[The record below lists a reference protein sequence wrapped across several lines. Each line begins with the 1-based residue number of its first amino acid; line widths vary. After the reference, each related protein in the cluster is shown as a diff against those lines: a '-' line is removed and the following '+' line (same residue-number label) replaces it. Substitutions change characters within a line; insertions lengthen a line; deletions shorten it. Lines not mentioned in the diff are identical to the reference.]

1 VVKSDAL
8 SHFLSLVAFIFFCFF
23 FFFSTDLLVHF
34 RGFKLIE
41 SDLVTLG
48 PHCLTLDQT
57 TLPLFP
63 LIVLPILGRVFG

>member
-1 VVKSDAL
+1 VVKSDVL
-8 SHFLSLVAFIFFCFF
+8 SHFLSLVAFIFFSS

-48 PHCLTLDQT
+48 PHCLTLDRT
-57 TLPLFP
+57 TLPLFL
-63 LIVLPILGRVFG
+63 LIVLLILGRVFG